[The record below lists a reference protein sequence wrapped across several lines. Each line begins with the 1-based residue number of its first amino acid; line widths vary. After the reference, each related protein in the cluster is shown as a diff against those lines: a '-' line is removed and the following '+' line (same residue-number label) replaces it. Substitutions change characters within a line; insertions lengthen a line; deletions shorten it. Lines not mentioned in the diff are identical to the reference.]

1 MKQYILGFVLICV
14 LCVGIYFSVPLN
26 TYSCETSDETYCK
39 TFTRQTNI
47 TLTNNDEYVS
57 GFYNN
62 NNQTYIC
69 IFTDIELFDYAD
81 NDIIDAYYKTDDKTE
96 CKTDETVNNYQNN
109 KSSYQRII
117 LVIILCITLSTVLLI
132 CKNKQLIKTKLKLYF
147 NTIDDT
153 VFKVNKKDKCRTCND
168 ITLNGD
174 HLIICKETRN
184 IMHKKCNKNNENNI
198 YDLENESCVI
208 CIDNINN
215 KKNLV
220 VYKTCLHIMHIE
232 CYIQYNEK
240 ENKTCPLCKGDNMV

>member
-1 MKQYILGFVLICV
+1 MKQYILGFVLICI
-14 LCVGIYFSVPLN
+14 LCLGIYFSVPLN

-57 GFYNN
+57 GLYIID
-62 NNQTYIC
+62 NQTYNC

-81 NDIIDAYYKTDDKTE
+81 NDTIDAYYKTDDKTE

-109 KSSYQRII
+109 KSSHQRII
-117 LVIILCITLSTVLLI
+117 LVIILCITISTFLI
-132 CKNKQLIKTKLKLYF
+132 VYKNKQLIKTKLKLYF
-147 NTIDDT
+147 ITNDDI
-153 VFKVNKKDKCRTCND
+153 VFKVNKKNKCKTCND
-168 ITLNGD
+168 NTLNGD
-174 HLIICKETRN
+174 YLIICKETRN

-208 CIDNINN
+208 CMDNINN

-220 VYKTCLHIMHIE
+220 VYKTCLHTMHIE

-240 ENKTCPLCKGDNMV
+240 ENKPCPLCKGDNMV